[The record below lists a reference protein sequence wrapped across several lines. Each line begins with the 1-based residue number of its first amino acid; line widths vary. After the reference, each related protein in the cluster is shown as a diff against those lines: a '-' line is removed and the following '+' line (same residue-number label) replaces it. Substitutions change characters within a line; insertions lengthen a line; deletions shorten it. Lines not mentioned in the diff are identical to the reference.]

1 MSGKRVTIR
10 ILFADEGTFHHED
23 MELPTSVIEEYD
35 RLIDGLREDP
45 GVLKRV
51 HLDLR
56 RLVAAWVVEDLE

>member
-1 MSGKRVTIR
+1 VSGKRVTIR

>member
-1 MSGKRVTIR
+1 VSGKPVTIR

-23 MELPTSVIEEYD
+23 MELPASVIEEYD

-56 RLVAAWVVEDLE
+56 RLVAAWVEDLE

>member
-1 MSGKRVTIR
+1 MSAKQVTIR
-10 ILFADEGTFHHED
+10 ILLADEGTFHHED
-23 MELPTSVIEEYD
+23 MKLPVSVVEDYD

-56 RLVAAWVVEDLE
+56 RLVAAWVEDPE

>member
-1 MSGKRVTIR
+1 VSGKRVTIR

-56 RLVAAWVVEDLE
+56 RLVAAWVEDLE

>member
-1 MSGKRVTIR
+1 MSAEQVTIR

-23 MELPTSVIEEYD
+23 MELPVSVIEDYD

-56 RLVAAWVVEDLE
+56 RLVAAWVEDVE

>member
-1 MSGKRVTIR
+1 MSGEPVTIR

>member
-56 RLVAAWVVEDLE
+56 RLVAAWVEDAE